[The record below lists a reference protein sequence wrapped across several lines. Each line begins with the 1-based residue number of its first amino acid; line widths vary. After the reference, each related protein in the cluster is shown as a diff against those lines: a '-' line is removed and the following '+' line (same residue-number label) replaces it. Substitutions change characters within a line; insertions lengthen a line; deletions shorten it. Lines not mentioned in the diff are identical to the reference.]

1 MLQTGVLPSKGLVAP
16 SRTMGWSSAIG
27 EVAIHVLQIVGVTD
41 SRDDVTVSAA
51 DETPR
56 RRETVRCVAVQGCAC
71 SGVRQSRRPFSAP
84 PSSPNQPSIHFI
96 GSGCRIVALEE
107 PRMIR
112 ASGSLGVHVQM
123 LSAVR
128 GG

>member
-1 MLQTGVLPSKGLVAP
+1 
-16 SRTMGWSSAIG
+16 MGWSSAIG

-84 PSSPNQPSIHFI
+84 PSSPNVRRPGMRCIRCTHSSFHPPRPSVRPSTHR
-96 GSGCRIVALEE
+96 S
-107 PRMIR
+107 IR
-112 ASGSLGVHVQM
+112 SFVQ
-123 LSAVR
+123 A
-128 GG
+128 